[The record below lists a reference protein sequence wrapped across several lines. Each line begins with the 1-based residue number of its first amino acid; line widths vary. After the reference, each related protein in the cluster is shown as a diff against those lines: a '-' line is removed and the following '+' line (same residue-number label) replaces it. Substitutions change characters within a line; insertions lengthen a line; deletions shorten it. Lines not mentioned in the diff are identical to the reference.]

1 MMDHVL
7 PDEIVE
13 KAKAVIDANRA
24 AGRRIAL
31 AESCTGGL
39 VSAALTEISGASDVF
54 MVGFVTYSNAAK
66 RIQLNVGAEIIDR
79 EGAVSEDTAAAMA
92 RGALLASGADVAV
105 AITGVAGPTGG
116 TAEKPVGLVIFGI
129 AERGGADAR
138 TERHQFDADGGRAGV
153 RCQAALTA
161 LSLLEP

>member
-1 MMDHVL
+1 MDFVL
-7 PDEIVE
+7 PKDIVD
-13 KAKAVIDANRA
+13 KAKAVVDANRD

-39 VSAALTEISGASDVF
+39 VSAALTEISGSSDVF
-54 MVGFVTYSNAAK
+54 MVGIVTYSNAAK
-66 RIQLNVGAEIIDR
+66 RIQLGVNADIIER

-92 RGALLASGADVAV
+92 RGALLASGADIAV
-105 AITGVAGPTGG
+105 SITGVAGPTGG
-116 TAEKPVGLVIFGI
+116 TEEKPVGLVIFGV
-129 AERGGADAR
+129 ATRSGEQAV
-138 TERHQFDADGGRAGV
+138 THRHQFDASGGRAGV

>member
-1 MMDHVL
+1 MDHVL

-13 KAKAVIDANRA
+13 KAKAVVDANRA

-66 RIQLNVGAEIIDR
+66 RIQLNVNAEIIER

-92 RGALLASGADVAV
+92 RGALLASGADIAV
-105 AITGVAGPTGG
+105 SITGVAGPTGG
-116 TAEKPVGLVIFGI
+116 SKEKPVGLVIFGV
-129 AERGGADAR
+129 ATRSGERP
-138 TERHQFDADGGRAGV
+138 TTQRHQFDTENGRAGI